1 MHKNLLTLDELQEID
16 LKLDGVANA
25 REVLMAEITELDRTV
40 TAARQE
46 LLLKQEEQ
54 AQLED
59 EKASLDVTLA
69 AESENIVRSDA
80 RLKEIK
86 TQKEY
91 QAVSKEISMARKMK
105 AELDEQLLQKI
116 GQIEELKVEI
126 AEREGN
132 LAQLEEN
139 VSSQQSEVQGKIDA
153 LEKDVAGD
161 RKSREEKV
169 RSLPANIVKRYGTLR
184 ELRRGIAVVEARDGS
199 CLGCN
204 MNLPPQLYNTLF
216 RGNELITCPHCQRIL
231 VLRQQTQG

>member
-1 MHKNLLTLDELQEID
+1 VHKNLKTLDELQEID

-25 REVLMAEITELDRTV
+25 REALMAEIAELDRTV

-46 LLLKQEEQ
+46 LLLRQEEQ
-54 AQLED
+54 AVLED
-59 EKASLDVTLA
+59 EKASLEVTLT
-69 AESENIVRSDA
+69 AEAENIVRSDA

-105 AELDEQLLQKI
+105 TELEDQLLQKI
-116 GQIEELKVEI
+116 GQIEELRGEI

-132 LAQLEEN
+132 LSQLEEN
-139 VSSQQSEVQGKIDA
+139 VSSQQAEVQGKIDA

-161 RKSREEKV
+161 RTSREEKV

-184 ELRRGIAVVEARDGS
+184 ELRRGIAVVEARDGN

-231 VLRQQTQG
+231 VLRQQAQG

>member
-25 REVLMAEITELDRTV
+25 REALMAEIAELDRTV

-59 EKASLDVTLA
+59 EKAGLDVTLA
-69 AESENIVRSDA
+69 AESENIVRSEA

-105 AELDEQLLQKI
+105 TELEEQLLQKI
-116 GQIEELKVEI
+116 GQIEELKGEI

-132 LAQLEEN
+132 LTQLEEN
-139 VSSQQSEVQGKIDA
+139 VSSQQAEVQGKIDA

-161 RKSREEKV
+161 RTSREEKV

-184 ELRRGIAVVEARDGS
+184 ELRRGIAVVEARDGN

>member
-25 REVLMAEITELDRTV
+25 REALMAEIAELDRTV

-59 EKASLDVTLA
+59 EKAGLDVTLA
-69 AESENIVRSDA
+69 AESENIVRSEA

-105 AELDEQLLQKI
+105 TELEEQLLQKI
-116 GQIEELKVEI
+116 GQIEELKGEI

-132 LAQLEEN
+132 LTQLEEN
-139 VSSQQSEVQGKIDA
+139 VSSQQAEVQGKIDA

-161 RKSREEKV
+161 RTNREEKV

-184 ELRRGIAVVEARDGS
+184 ELRRGIAVVEARDGN

>member
-1 MHKNLLTLDELQEID
+1 MHKNLKTLDELQEID

-25 REVLMAEITELDRTV
+25 REALMSEIAELDRTV

-46 LLLKQEEQ
+46 LLLRQEEQ
-54 AQLED
+54 AVLED
-59 EKASLDVTLA
+59 EKASLEVTLT
-69 AESENIVRSDA
+69 AEAENIVRSEA

-105 AELDEQLLQKI
+105 TELEEQLLQKI
-116 GQIEELKVEI
+116 GQIEELKGDV

-132 LAQLEEN
+132 LAQLDEN
-139 VSSQQSEVQGKIDA
+139 VSLQQAEVQGKIDA
-153 LEKDVAGD
+153 LEQDVAGD
-161 RKSREEKV
+161 RTSREEKV

>member
-25 REVLMAEITELDRTV
+25 REALMAEIAELDRTV

-59 EKASLDVTLA
+59 EKAGLDVTLA
-69 AESENIVRSDA
+69 AESENIVRSEA

-105 AELDEQLLQKI
+105 TELEEQLLQKI
-116 GQIEELKVEI
+116 GQIEELKGEI

-132 LAQLEEN
+132 LTQLEEN
-139 VSSQQSEVQGKIDA
+139 VSSQQAEVQGKIDT

-161 RKSREEKV
+161 RTSREEKV

-184 ELRRGIAVVEARDGS
+184 ELRRGIAVVEARDGN

>member
-1 MHKNLLTLDELQEID
+1 VHKNLLTLDELQEID

-25 REVLMAEITELDRTV
+25 REALMAEIAELDRTV
-40 TAARQE
+40 TVARQE

-59 EKASLDVTLA
+59 EKAGLEVTLA
-69 AESENIVRSDA
+69 AESENIVRSEA

-105 AELDEQLLQKI
+105 TELEEQLLQKI
-116 GQIEELKVEI
+116 GQIEELKGEI

-139 VSSQQSEVQGKIDA
+139 VSSQQAEVQGKIDA

-161 RKSREEKV
+161 RTSREEKV

-184 ELRRGIAVVEARDGS
+184 ELRRGIAVVEARDGN

-231 VLRQQTQG
+231 VLRQQAQG